1 MKIFR
6 ITNAVSFPT
15 YIRAENVKQALIKVN
30 DKKTQEQYNL
40 KGNYTENNIK
50 EV

>member
-1 MKIFR
+1 MKIFK

-15 YIRAENVKQALIKVN
+15 YIRAENIKQALIKAN
-30 DKKTQEQYNL
+30 DKNIQEQYNI

-50 EV
+50 EI